1 MSVQTDLP
9 ASVPNGPAYS
19 GPQLRAGVIG
29 LGMIGGGVA
38 VSLARSGRVPT
49 VYDVRR
55 DAAADLAGVPEVAPS
70 PADVARDSD
79 ILLVAVVDAAQVRDV
94 FCGPDGVLS
103 NARPGLIVV
112 VLSTLAVPEVREL
125 AGLCAEAGVALI
137 DCGVTPGDQAAHH
150 GLVAMVG
157 GDDCTVRRAMPVLSD
172 FAKRVVHCG
181 PLGAGM
187 ATKIARNVITFGS
200 WRAAQEAAEL
210 ARAAGVDPQ
219 TLIEVVEEA
228 DPQGATLFQ
237 WLRHRF
243 DSTPEID
250 AAAPQVLRLMQ
261 KDLAAAQELARH
273 SDIDVPLVDAARDAA
288 ADTVGGSAQHPEEHP
303 EQTRTERGMATMD
316 AVYGAGLSAAMPA
329 DRTPA
334 LAMTIDHLFGEVW
347 SRPGLSIRDRRLL
360 VLGATAALG
369 RPDLIETQAR
379 GALVN
384 GELTEEELEE
394 AVLQLHYYVGWGN
407 GTAVQSGVAAALAN
421 RHDGYAPADE
431 GVNDAAH

>member
-1 MSVQTDLP
+1 MIVQTEHP
-9 ASVPNGPAYS
+9 VHVPDGPATRGS
-19 GPQLRAGVIG
+19 QLKAGVIG

-38 VSLARSGRVPT
+38 VSLARSGRVPA
-49 VYDVRR
+49 VYDVRA
-55 DAAADLAGVPEVAPS
+55 DAAGELAGVPAISVSPAEVARGS
-70 PADVARDSD
+70 DVV
-79 ILLVAVVDAAQVRDV
+79 LVAVVDATQVRAV
-94 FCGPDGVLS
+94 LAGPEGVL
-103 NARPGLIVV
+103 AGAHPGLIVV
-112 VLSTLAVPEVREL
+112 VLSTVAVPEVHEI
-125 AGLCAEAGVALI
+125 ASLCAEAGVALI
-137 DCGVTPGDQAAHH
+137 DCGVTPGDQAARN

-200 WRAAQEAAEL
+200 WRAAHEAAEL
-210 ARAAGVDPQ
+210 ARSAGVAPQ
-219 TLIEVVEEA
+219 TLIDVVEEA

-243 DSTPEID
+243 DRPPGVE
-250 AAAPQVLRLMQ
+250 AAAPQVLRLME
-261 KDLAAAQELARH
+261 KDLAAAQDLARDSH
-273 SDIDVPLVDAARDAA
+273 VDVPLVDAARDAA
-288 ADTVGGSAQHPEEHP
+288 ADTVGVTAALREAG
-303 EQTRTERGMATMD
+303 EQTRSERGLATMD

-329 DRTPA
+329 DRTPT

-421 RHDGYAPADE
+421 RHEGYLQSE
-431 GVNDAAH
+431 ESVHDAAH